1 MVKKEQ
7 VITINLPFGEGENRE
22 AQGMVA
28 GGTGVMSCCLGQPVR
43 QLPALLHCVQ
53 CEDPPWSLSSTAVP
67 GWMGTGRAP
76 PLGSCLV

>member
-53 CEDPPWSLSSTAVP
+53 CEDRSSEINNP
-67 GWMGTGRAP
+67 QLDYLDFSPINFHRIKIN
-76 PLGSCLV
+76 